1 MTKKL
6 EKLDKADI
14 AYLKKLG
21 NQDLM
26 PDLLSP
32 LEAHVIKHGA
42 QPFTYKFKDISIYI
56 SASGCRQFI
65 RNLNYKIQIIG
76 RLLNEENRFGNLPKK
91 LRNQLDDPTII
102 TSLYPVLRNRLHSA
116 ECYTLAII
124 ASKGRDYFVKELGLG
139 KAAMKTLDALF
150 IKRKAGHLFSASK

>member
-14 AYLKKLG
+14 AYLKNLG
-21 NQDLM
+21 NKDLM

-32 LEAHVIKHGA
+32 LEAQIVKHGA

-65 RNLNYKIQIIG
+65 LNLNYKIQIIG
-76 RLLNEENRFGNLPKK
+76 RLLDEENRFGDLPKR

-102 TSLYPVLRNRLHSA
+102 ASLYPVLRNRLHSA

-124 ASKGRDYFVKELGLG
+124 ASKGRDYFVNELGFS
-139 KAAMKTLDALF
+139 KSVMKTLDGLF
-150 IKRKAGHLFSASK
+150 AERKAGHLFI